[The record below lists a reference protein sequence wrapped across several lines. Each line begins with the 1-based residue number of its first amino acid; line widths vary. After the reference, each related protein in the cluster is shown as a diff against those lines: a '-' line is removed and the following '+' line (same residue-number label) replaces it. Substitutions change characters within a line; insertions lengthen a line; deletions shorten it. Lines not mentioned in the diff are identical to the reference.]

1 MGWIEQVE
9 ACTAWQRAES
19 SWAGENSAE
28 DCKKCIFHMMSQ
40 IVNWRKLHHSQDD
53 GMAGVGMHDPSMM
66 MMGLQSPGMGGDP
79 NMMQYGNEMMMGGQ
93 MQQQQDFRPD
103 TAAAIAAVQQQFA
116 PEQSNDYRP
125 DQQLHFK
132 QSSSSQCRAWGVTWA
147 ISDQTQQLPLLL
159 YSRRV

>member
-66 MMGLQSPGMGGDP
+66 MMGLQSPGMGGDA
-79 NMMQYGNEMMMGGQ
+79 NEMMMGGQ

-125 DQQLHFK
+125 DTAAALQAVQQ
-132 QSSSSQCRAWGVTWA
+132 QSMQGMGGNMGDFRPDTAAA
-147 ISDQTQQLPLLL
+147 IAA
-159 YSRRV
+159 V